1 MGRRRRWI
9 RLQVV
14 GLVLTG
20 AAAVGCSSDASSDA
34 GSAGAFCTD
43 DAFILDDGT
52 RLHRDH
58 QHGCRWV
65 DDAGRPV
72 TVEEDTPPN
81 SPQQNDADAAMEQ
94 VRVAPGW
101 GSLAGSPPEAL
112 ERPAA
117 SASRRDL
124 VEVTRFWRS
133 PDPVETELE
142 RLRAD
147 PPGGFGAQ
155 AEGNSGGTGRAEVRF
170 VVLNDL
176 NADPD
181 EDEHTYLVFSLA
193 ADPSIGT
200 VIRVDAQVSSS
211 PTHF

>member
-1 MGRRRRWI
+1 MARRRSG
-9 RLQVV
+9 RLGLL
-14 GLVLTG
+14 GLVLVS
-20 AAAVGCSSDASSDA
+20 AVAVGCASDASSDA
-34 GSAGAFCTD
+34 GYAGAFCTD
-43 DAFILDDGT
+43 DGFILDDGT
-52 RLHRDH
+52 KLHRDH
-58 QHGCRWV
+58 EHGCRWV

-72 TVEEDTPPN
+72 SVDDGRRPD
-81 SPQQNDADAAMEQ
+81 SPAQNEADVAMEQ

-101 GSLAGSPPEAL
+101 GSLTGSPPEAL
-112 ERPAA
+112 ERPTA
-117 SASRRDL
+117 SPMRRDL

-133 PDPVETELE
+133 PDPVETELA

-147 PPGGFGAQ
+147 PPGGFGIQ
-155 AEGNSGGTGRAEVRF
+155 AEGNSGGAGRAEVRF

-181 EDEHTYLVFSLA
+181 EDQHTYLVFSLA
-193 ADPSIGT
+193 ADPTIGT